1 VRSACGHRA
10 RVAEVPAFLREE
22 GRGSANPARS
32 FAPRDLGPRT
42 ICSGVMLAICFCANA
57 IISGVIF
64 EGSIVRVRG
73 RSRRPQRSARS
84 RLQESCGRRE
94 TRARRRLGVGIEN
107 FNPHARVTRGCP
119 RARRVSRR
127 KSRKGNRRAV
137 KIVWDL
143 VRFARLERQK
153 RRRIEVFPP
162 SPRDA
167 AHRSALRA
175 ETGTARPRDTA
186 RVSSSEPRE
195 RETRRA
201 ADPRGVAERS
211 PRRVRHVEGTRNAR
225 DAMTTS
231 SRPGASTEGAP
242 LLATRFRDETGDVPR
257 RLTARFTPRTRWRAR
272 WLP

>member
-137 KIVWDL
+137 KIVWDS
-143 VRFARLERQK
+143 VRSRVWNARNGDASRCS
-153 RRRIEVFPP
+153 R
-162 SPRDA
+162 PRHGTRHTA
-167 AHRSALRA
+167 RRSALRP
-175 ETGTARPRDTA
+175 EPRDRETPHASRPVSRASA
-186 RVSSSEPRE
+186 RRDERPTRAASRRDRRGAFGTSRE
-195 RETRRA
+195 RGTRETR
-201 ADPRGVAERS
+201 
-211 PRRVRHVEGTRNAR
+211 
-225 DAMTTS
+225 
-231 SRPGASTEGAP
+231 
-242 LLATRFRDETGDVPR
+242 
-257 RLTARFTPRTRWRAR
+257 
-272 WLP
+272 

>member
-1 VRSACGHRA
+1 MRSACGHRA

-137 KIVWDL
+137 KIVWDS
-143 VRFARLERQK
+143 VRSRVWNARNGDASRCS
-153 RRRIEVFPP
+153 R
-162 SPRDA
+162 PRHGTRHTA
-167 AHRSALRA
+167 RRSALRP
-175 ETGTARPRDTA
+175 EPRDRETPHASRPVSRASA
-186 RVSSSEPRE
+186 RRDERPTRAASRRDRRGAFGTSRE
-195 RETRRA
+195 RGTRETR
-201 ADPRGVAERS
+201 
-211 PRRVRHVEGTRNAR
+211 
-225 DAMTTS
+225 
-231 SRPGASTEGAP
+231 
-242 LLATRFRDETGDVPR
+242 
-257 RLTARFTPRTRWRAR
+257 
-272 WLP
+272 